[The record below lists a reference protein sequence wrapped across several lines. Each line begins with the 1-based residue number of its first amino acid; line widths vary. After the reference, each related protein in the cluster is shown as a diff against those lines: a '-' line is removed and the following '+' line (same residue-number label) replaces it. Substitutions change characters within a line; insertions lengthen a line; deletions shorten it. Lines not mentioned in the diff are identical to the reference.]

1 MEEVESSSRQ
11 LEWILDVKYVLFI
24 ILVFMSV
31 DAYYAALFHS
41 PLCRVEMKELYE
53 TFPMGHVIVFICVF
67 PVYYMLALKCRRY
80 FCWLT
85 YKPFLLL
92 PGVAKIRE
100 KHDDP
105 MLMEYSVNKYSLL
118 EYALLHNDATLY
130 AEFKD
135 HEHKSMRLVRVCELV
150 FAIAMM
156 LVISL
161 VPPDSSVSV
170 CFEEVG
176 ITKWIL
182 LIPALL
188 MLVAA
193 AHVPQLFAE
202 HNVFVGKT
210 LATRIHDA
218 VDKD

>member
-1 MEEVESSSRQ
+1 MDEAESSSRQ

-41 PLCRVEMKELYE
+41 PLCKVEMKELYE

-67 PVYYMLALKCRRY
+67 PLYYMAALKCRRL
-80 FCWLT
+80 FGRLT
-85 YKPFLLL
+85 YSAFLLI
-92 PGVAKIRE
+92 PGVKSIRE
-100 KHDDP
+100 KHEDH

-118 EYALLHNDATLY
+118 EYALLHNDGTLY
-130 AEFKD
+130 SEFKD
-135 HEHKSMRLVRVCELV
+135 HEHKSMRLVHVCEMV
-150 FAIAMM
+150 FAIALM

-170 CFEEVG
+170 CFGEIG
-176 ITKWIL
+176 ISKWL
-182 LIPALL
+182 LLLPAIV

-193 AHVPQLFAE
+193 AHFPQLFAE
-202 HNVFVGKT
+202 HNVFVGKA
-210 LATRIHDA
+210 LATRIHNE